1 MMAGMAV
8 AMPLILAGEHVLA
21 GERGMFHFP
30 SADEVRTQPISRT
43 GNETVWPFSVDDGT
57 LACVWSGGQRVVM
70 FFEGRPEGLDE
81 DETFQPRQVIVTT
94 DPMQLTLGNM
104 ASRDL
109 FRPAASVE
117 ERIRLVAP
125 FATLGQKLCD
135 QPAGARVG
143 HGEL

>member
-1 MMAGMAV
+1 
-8 AMPLILAGEHVLA
+8 
-21 GERGMFHFP
+21 
-30 SADEVRTQPISRT
+30 QPISRT

>member
-1 MMAGMAV
+1 
-8 AMPLILAGEHVLA
+8 LA

-30 SADEVRTQPISRT
+30 SADEVRTQPISRA
-43 GNETVWPFSVDDGT
+43 GNEANWPFSVDEGM
-57 LACVWSGGQRVVM
+57 LACVWSGGQRVVV
-70 FFEGRPEGLDE
+70 FFENRPSDLGV

-104 ASRDL
+104 AYRDL
-109 FRPAASVE
+109 FSPAASVE

>member
-1 MMAGMAV
+1 MMAQMAV
-8 AMPLILAGEHVLA
+8 AMPLMLAGEQVLA

-30 SADEVRTQPISRT
+30 SADEVRTQPISRA
-43 GNETVWPFSVDDGT
+43 GNEANWPFSVDEGM
-57 LACVWSGGQRVVM
+57 LACVWSGGQRVVV
-70 FFEGRPEGLDE
+70 FFENRPSDLGV

-104 ASRDL
+104 AYRDL

>member
-1 MMAGMAV
+1 MMAQMAV
-8 AMPLILAGEHVLA
+8 AMPLMLAGEQVLA

-30 SADEVRTQPISRT
+30 SADEVRTQPISRA
-43 GNETVWPFSVDDGT
+43 GNEANWPFSVDEGM
-57 LACVWSGGQRVVM
+57 LACVWSGGQRVVV
-70 FFEGRPEGLDE
+70 FFENRPSGLGE

-104 ASRDL
+104 AYRDL

-125 FATLGQKLCD
+125 FAAMGQKLCD

>member
-1 MMAGMAV
+1 MMAQMAV
-8 AMPLILAGEHVLA
+8 AMPLMLAGEQVLA

-30 SADEVRTQPISRT
+30 SADEVRTQPISRA
-43 GNETVWPFSVDDGT
+43 GNEANWPFSVDEGM
-57 LACVWSGGQRVVM
+57 LACVWSGGQRVVV
-70 FFEGRPEGLDE
+70 FFENRPSDLGV

-94 DPMQLTLGNM
+94 DPIQLTLGNM
-104 ASRDL
+104 AYRDL

>member
-1 MMAGMAV
+1 MMAQTAV
-8 AMPLILAGEHVLA
+8 AMPLMLAGEQVLA

-30 SADEVRTQPISRT
+30 SADEVRTQPISRA
-43 GNETVWPFSVDDGT
+43 GNEANWPFSVDEGM
-57 LACVWSGGQRVVM
+57 LACVWSGGQRVVV
-70 FFEGRPEGLDE
+70 FFENRPSDLGV

-104 ASRDL
+104 AYRDL

>member
-1 MMAGMAV
+1 MMAQMAV
-8 AMPLILAGEHVLA
+8 AMPLMLAGEQ
-21 GERGMFHFP
+21 GMFHFP

-43 GNETVWPFSVDDGT
+43 GNEAGWPFSVDDGM
-57 LACVWSGGQRVVM
+57 LACVWSGGQRVVV
-70 FFEGRPEGLDE
+70 FFENRPSDLGE

-104 ASRDL
+104 AYRDL

>member
-1 MMAGMAV
+1 MMAQMAV
-8 AMPLILAGEHVLA
+8 AMPLMLAGEQVLA

-30 SADEVRTQPISRT
+30 SADEVRTQPISRA
-43 GNETVWPFSVDDGT
+43 GNEASWPFSVDEGT
-57 LACVWSGGQRVVM
+57 LACVWSGGQRVVI
-70 FFEGRPEGLDE
+70 FLEKEPSDFGE

-104 ASRDL
+104 AYRDL